1 MATRREVRRAFYS
14 ELETAASPHIGADR
28 ITQESPNSDED
39 LPTIVH
45 NDAYR
50 PSPYHTGGAPTRV
63 TTDANDNIDSIT
75 YTKTMEAVFGLLI
88 QDPDEQAKETLYE
101 AVRSHFERYEH
112 PIVDESTIQSDIHNI
127 SVDGSI
133 SEDQDDREP
142 RVRGD
147 RLQISVGYERD
158 TITLTRGTD
167 FESIAD
173 VEHLLDVD
181 GDDIAEETYNTT

>member
-1 MATRREVRRAFYS
+1 MATRRQIREAFYS
-14 ELETAASPHIGADR
+14 ELETAATPHISADR
-28 ITQESPNSDED
+28 ITQESPNSAEE

-50 PSPYHTGGAPTRV
+50 EDIYHTGSGPTNV
-63 TTDANDNIDSIT
+63 TTDANGNVDSIT
-75 YTKTMEAVFGLLI
+75 YKKMMEAVFGLLI

-101 AVRSHFERYEH
+101 AVRSHFERYET
-112 PIVDESTIQSDIHNI
+112 PLVDESTIQSDIHDI
-127 SVDGSI
+127 SVTSSI

-147 RLQISVGYERD
+147 RLQIMVGYKRD
-158 TITLTRGTD
+158 RVTLTRGTD

-173 VEHLLDVD
+173 VEHLIDADNDGTVD
-181 GDDIAEETYNTT
+181 ETYNTT